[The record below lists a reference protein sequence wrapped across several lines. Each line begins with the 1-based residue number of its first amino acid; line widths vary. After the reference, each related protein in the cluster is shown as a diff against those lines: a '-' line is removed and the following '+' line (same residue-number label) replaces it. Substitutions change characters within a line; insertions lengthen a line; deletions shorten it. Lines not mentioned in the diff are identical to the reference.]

1 MRDPVPPALLYTTP
15 RVNPVIPRVNPEIP
29 RVNPELPRINPDI
42 LISQVNLHLL
52 NLKL

>member
-1 MRDPVPPALLYTTP
+1 MRDPVPPALLYTT
-15 RVNPVIPRVNPEIP
+15 PRVNPEIP